1 VSERHIYSSSR
12 LGTDVTTHEFFTT
25 TYTVSSEANREL
37 GQKHYEISNYLGN
50 VLSVIT
56 DQKLPVEVDS
66 LIVSYSAVVV
76 TATDYSP
83 FGVGLYGRSWS
94 GEYRYGFNGKEVD
107 SEGMG
112 GGSSTYDYGFRIYN
126 AQLGKFLSVD
136 PLTKDYPWYT
146 PYQFA
151 GNRPIWAI
159 DLDGLEEFARTDY
172 VNVAGQLYRTTL
184 TMISNLHTDRNRQ
197 IVHLSQR
204 TEQPNGSFVDTY
216 QGSNIGSTTG
226 TNAFANPAFDGIV
239 NPANLRMNALNID
252 ASGNRVTQPASDI
265 VRVTTAGPGGGVR
278 LVQAATVELT
288 PSTTESAP
296 GYVWLLRDAAGNN
309 IGFRSEQS
317 ISGAGTGG
325 ATSVRLDKPLFMRAS
340 PVVIDQ
346 PGIAIPANDENRPS
360 LHFIPPDARNRIDNS
375 GTTPPGEPIGS
386 NIRTP

>member
-1 VSERHIYSSSR
+1 MISLQCVRRLPFFSCDYQQRHGIDCSPQICAFSLSS
-12 LGTDVTTHEFFTT
+12 LYLPMNHQAAHNQPTNTT
-25 TYTVSSEANREL
+25 ALRR
-37 GQKHYEISNYLGN
+37 
-50 VLSVIT
+50 
-56 DQKLPVEVDS
+56 
-66 LIVSYSAVVV
+66 
-76 TATDYSP
+76 
-83 FGVGLYGRSWS
+83 GVQ
-94 GEYRYGFNGKEVD
+94 RYGFNGKEVD

-151 GNRPIWAI
+151 GNKPIWAI
-159 DLDGLEEFARTDY
+159 DLDGLEEFVRTDY
-172 VNVAGQLYRTTL
+172 VNAGGQLYRTTL

-204 TEQPNGSFVDTY
+204 TEQPGGSFVDTY

-226 TNAFANPAFDGIV
+226 ANAFANPAFDGIV
-239 NPANLRMNALNID
+239 NPANLRMNVLNID
-252 ASGNRVTQPASDI
+252 ASGRRVTQPANDV
-265 VRVTTAGPGGGVR
+265 VRVTTAGPGGGVS
-278 LVQAATVELT
+278 LVPAATVELT

-317 ISGAGTGG
+317 ISGAGPGG
-325 ATSVRLDKPLFMRAS
+325 AASVRPDKPLFMRAS

-346 PGIAIPANDENRPS
+346 PGVAIPANDENRPG
-360 LHFIPPDARNRIDNS
+360 LHFTPPDARSRIDNA
-375 GTTPPGEPIGS
+375 GTTPPGQPIGS